1 MKYLLHQC
9 KTVISQFAEKCILR
23 PTWNHYSE
31 RYIVFNTMYLR
42 NPRNVTG
49 VMSQILVILL
59 PVTSYQPKTMPDK
72 QWKWLEGSFW
82 SWRYASFWGFSG
94 VKNWKLA
101 ILCIIRVGSWWFWMG
116 MNSVNIN
123 SCKHDKKLGLCRCN
137 RVKRVKIPHF
147 WRPMFSG
154 NLRTSAPGVVL

>member
-1 MKYLLHQC
+1 MKYRAAKKGINQISKWIYFNYLL
-9 KTVISQFAEKCILR
+9 
-23 PTWNHYSE
+23 
-31 RYIVFNTMYLR
+31 NTMYLR

-137 RVKRVKIPHF
+137 RVKRVKITHF
-147 WRPMFSG
+147 WRPMFRG